1 MTPLLLGI
9 GILIVGLFLS
19 ALYSGLETGLYTIN
33 RIRLDVRAAAKV
45 PSAIR
50 VKTLIDNPTRMLAV
64 LLVCNNIANYLAS
77 YGTARLLDQ
86 TSLGPFLSITLNAV
100 CLIPILFIFGEVLPK
115 DLFRANTDSWTYTYS
130 LPLHWADKLFR
141 WTGVVPVVSMI
152 GNIAQKVLGSE
163 LDIEPSP
170 RRRFG
175 LLFKEG
181 LGTGAISDEQTTLAD
196 RVLTMRSLTVASE
209 MVPWARVSC
218 VNINATSKQRNA
230 ALKNSPHTRFP
241 VIDKSGHV
249 LGVLPAIAALLEL
262 EKPTIEIM
270 QLVQSIDTT
279 MSVGQ
284 AIKQVRESGQAMAI
298 VTSPNSTTPVG
309 LVTLKDLVE
318 PLVGE
323 LAAW

>member
-1 MTPLLLGI
+1 MSILVAI
-9 GILIVGLFLS
+9 GILIVGLLLS

-33 RIRLDVRAAAKV
+33 RIRLDVRAAAKI
-45 PSAIR
+45 PSAMRI
-50 VKTLIDNPTRMLAV
+50 KSLIDKPTRMLAV

-86 TSLGPFLSITLNAV
+86 TSLGPFLSITLNAF
-100 CLIPILFIFGEVLPK
+100 CLIPVLFIFGEVLPK
-115 DLFRANTDSWTYTYS
+115 DLFRAHTDSWTYTYS
-130 LPLHWADKLFR
+130 LPLKWADKLFR
-141 WTGVVPVVSMI
+141 WTGVVPVVSII
-152 GNIAQKVLGSE
+152 GNVAQKILGSE
-163 LDIEPSP
+163 SDIEPSP

-218 VNINATSKQRNA
+218 VNINATSSQRNA
-230 ALKNSPHTRFP
+230 SLRNSPHTRFP
-241 VIDKSGHV
+241 VVDKSGQV
-249 LGVLPAIAALLEL
+249 QGVLPAIAALLEL
-262 EKPTIEIM
+262 EKPTSDIM
-270 QLVQSIDTT
+270 QPVQFIDST

-284 AIKQVRESGQAMAI
+284 AIKQVRGSGQAIAI
-298 VTSPNSTTPVG
+298 VTSPNSKTPIGV
-309 LVTLKDLVE
+309 VTLKDLVE